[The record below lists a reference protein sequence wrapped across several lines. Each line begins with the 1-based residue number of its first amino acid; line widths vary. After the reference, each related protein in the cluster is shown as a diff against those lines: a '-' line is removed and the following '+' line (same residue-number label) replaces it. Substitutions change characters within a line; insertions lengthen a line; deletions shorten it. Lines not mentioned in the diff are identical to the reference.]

1 MEMIEATI
9 RLNAGELKK
18 LMKQQQL
25 DRHAAMVEKYGEAC
39 TKTTAAKLISCSTQ
53 TIGAMLKDGRI
64 QAACGG
70 KPGGCAF
77 LGRLYRKQRRK
88 EPGGKAD
95 QKRASKVCLR
105 VLATYWQLLFLHF
118 LST

>member
-1 MEMIEATI
+1 METIEATI

-64 QAACGG
+64 LAACGG
-70 KPGGCAF
+70 SRVDVRSLADYIENRGEKNREARMTKRGH
-77 LGRLYRKQRRK
+77 RKY
-88 EPGGKAD
+88 
-95 QKRASKVCLR
+95 V
-105 VLATYWQLLFLHF
+105 
-118 LST
+118 